1 MTIQHLAHAPIIKSM
16 DWQIRWVGVTALTWI
31 VSVLALASWNA
42 FNVPASEP
50 ALPTVIALLVP
61 VVAFVAAM
69 FLSKDLRAVA
79 MNLDPVLLTEFQAW
93 RILGGLF
100 LAVYAFGHLPGLFAW
115 PAGLGDVAI
124 GVAAP
129 FMAWRLRNDPGFLNS
144 RRFLSFN
151 LLGLAD
157 FIVAVATGVAAR
169 QQIPGFVEQVTTS
182 AMSQLPLIVIPTIIV
197 PAFIILHLIVL
208 MQVFNRRQ
216 LPRR

>member
-1 MTIQHLAHAPIIKSM
+1 MTNQHLAHAPIIKST

-31 VSVLALASWNA
+31 VSVLALASWSA
-42 FNVPASEP
+42 FYVPASEP

-115 PAGLGDVAI
+115 PAGLGDVVI
-124 GVAAP
+124 GLAAP

-144 RRFLSFN
+144 RRFLRFN

-157 FIVAVATGVAAR
+157 FIVAVATAKPALCSAGRWHTGPEPPSSGSGTCWRACWPVVADLSR
-169 QQIPGFVEQVTTS
+169 QVRPGRPIQPS
-182 AMSQLPLIVIPTIIV
+182 NAG
-197 PAFIILHLIVL
+197 
-208 MQVFNRRQ
+208 
-216 LPRR
+216 